1 MLIHRPIVKGKV
13 NIKKFPDSNLDYV
26 THQWLWI
33 PIFLFFATSLPLR
46 REIGSGEA
54 NNYTI

>member
-1 MLIHRPIVKGKV
+1 MVMDP
-13 NIKKFPDSNLDYV
+13 NIS
-26 THQWLWI
+26 
-33 PIFLFFATSLPLR
+33 FFATSLPLR